1 LDALRL
7 YIPSFWIRG
16 VPHMSKLQSGHQAN
30 PLSKKSFS
38 NAKLGQSFAEHDL
51 IRNNPNLFVETPA
64 IRSARDVSSGKCFY
78 IGRRG
83 TGKTAITFY
92 LRDKHPKNS
101 LIILPKLLS
110 SGDAFLSYDWDQR
123 VHQKPFNTL
132 VSAFVRAILDE
143 TVAEWKRQ
151 GLFTFRSS
159 EGSDIT
165 RERNNIEQLEFDLRL
180 LNLVE
185 EGFGNLKS
193 GNNKEWLRFRNR
205 PDKIAKEI
213 TEECGNQARFHQL
226 ILIDRLDDEWDNSD
240 KAVILVIALMH
251 ACIEIRAAT
260 PAVRPIVFLR
270 ENVFDRVREL
280 DSEFSRLETSLVS
293 LDWTRELLRELIERR
308 LNDGLISKYA
318 VDGSTWRAFFQGDA
332 EESQERVFG
341 YCQYRPRDV
350 LLYTST
356 ALSLAQSHQRSQIY
370 PEDLDEARR
379 SFSENRLKELAD
391 EYADNYPRLGLILT
405 RFYGLGTEYTVGS
418 IEDFIKKLLVDNEI
432 QEACKTWIY
441 NFTAPDQFIQL
452 LYNVGFWGLRQL
464 NGATRYKSSEA
475 ENPGNLSVMPD
486 STFVVH
492 PSYVYGLQLQ
502 TRVITSLGVDIS
514 LRTSG
519 LITEVPE
526 SFSISSYR
534 AKLGELS
541 QEIST
546 LPLGQN
552 TARQFEDLIGDVIR
566 LCFFR
571 SLSNVQPKSRDV
583 NGTIVR
589 DWIASNRAQ
598 SGFWAI
604 VRDKYAA
611 TQVIWECKNYE
622 DLKSEDFQQ
631 VAYYMNEQAGRLV
644 VLVCRASSPIS
655 QHSYI
660 QVKRVH
666 QQTKGGLL
674 LILRES
680 DTKTFIRQALN
691 GKQSENHLQDIFDT
705 TERLIS

>member
-1 LDALRL
+1 
-7 YIPSFWIRG
+7 
-16 VPHMSKLQSGHQAN
+16 
-30 PLSKKSFS
+30 
-38 NAKLGQSFAEHDL
+38 
-51 IRNNPNLFVETPA
+51 
-64 IRSARDVSSGKCFY
+64 
-78 IGRRG
+78 
-83 TGKTAITFY
+83 
-92 LRDKHPKNS
+92 LRDKYPKNS
-101 LIILPKLLS
+101 LLILPKLLS

-143 TVAEWKRQ
+143 AIAEWKRQ

-159 EGSDIT
+159 ESDIT

-180 LNLVE
+180 LDFIQ
-185 EGFGNLKS
+185 EGFGDLKS

-205 PDKIAKEI
+205 PEKIAKEI
-213 TEECGNQARFHQL
+213 AEECGQDRFRQL

-240 KAVILVIALMH
+240 KAVVLVVALMH
-251 ACIEIRAAT
+251 ACIEIRAST
-260 PAVRPIVFLR
+260 SAVLPIVFLR
-270 ENVFDRVREL
+270 ENVFDRVRNL

-293 LDWTRELLRELIERR
+293 LDWTRELLREMIERR

-318 VDGSTWRAFFQGDA
+318 VDGSTWRAFFQGELEA
-332 EESQERVFG
+332 SQEHVFG

-356 ALSLAQSHQRSQIY
+356 ALGIAQSHQRSQIY

-391 EYADNYPRLGLILT
+391 EYADNYPRLALVLA

-418 IEDFIKKLLVDNEI
+418 VEDFIKKILVDKEV
-432 QEACKTWIY
+432 QDACKTWIY
-441 NFTAPDQFIQL
+441 NYTAPDQFIQL
-452 LYNVGFWGLRQL
+452 LYNVGFWGQKQP
-464 NGATRYKSSEA
+464 NGTTRFKSSEA
-475 ENPGNLSVMPD
+475 ENPGNLSVTAT

-492 PSYVYGLQLQ
+492 PSYVNGLQLQ
-502 TRVITSLGVDIS
+502 TTVITSLSEAIP

-526 SFSISSYR
+526 SFSTASYR
-534 AKLGELS
+534 AELEKVA
-541 QEIST
+541 QELST
-546 LPLGQN
+546 LPLGPGSSKH
-552 TARQFEDLIGDVIR
+552 FEDIVGDVIK

-583 NGTIVR
+583 NGAIVR

-604 VRDKYAA
+604 IREKYAA

-622 DLKSEDFQQ
+622 ELKAEDYQQ
-631 VAYYMNEQAGRLV
+631 VAYYINEQAGRFLIMV
-644 VLVCRASSPIS
+644 TRLASPLSR
-655 QHSYI
+655 HSYEH
-660 QVKRVH
+660 VKRVH
-666 QQTKGGLL
+666 QQTKGGLV

-680 DTKTFIRQALN
+680 DTKTFLRQALN